1 MLKEVHRGEYNANW
15 ILDAEFFKCQVL
27 LHESM
32 KVSAVVLAV
41 KGGVD
46 SRDRAASIYGESKA
60 TKKATANKT
69 AFHSHCPLRTGGTE
83 RTDRAEAWESIEGT
97 PFSWA
102 ICML

>member
-1 MLKEVHRGEYNANW
+1 MSPMK
-15 ILDAEFFKCQVL
+15 ILV
-27 LHESM
+27 
-32 KVSAVVLAV
+32 VVLAV

-69 AFHSHCPLRTGGTE
+69 AFHFHCPLRTGGTE

-97 PFSWA
+97 LFSWA